1 MSENENASATTET
14 EKTESPGELK
24 LATAPKPQRHYF
36 SRFNMRTPLTVNGQ
50 SRPDIMATLRFGLY
64 RDNPL
69 IEVQPNDPNVEQS
82 RANNYGKIRASMDP
96 RTWAIL
102 GMRIKQLVATPEKN
116 VFPIQNLNLYDGDQR
131 FDKPTLVSHT
141 LVGRDDDGRIWL
153 RLVKEGVSSP
163 TFYFG
168 PPEYHVHLKKDK
180 TAMGDGEMSQMYALG
195 NFEMLDRV
203 MTASMARPDDGE
215 DDKKG
220 EGKEGAEGGEGGG
233 QRQNGGYGGNRGQGG
248 YGGGRGNY
256 GGGGFNRGGGYGGN
270 RGGGGGFNR
279 GGGGYGGGGNR
290 GGYGGGQ
297 GGGYNRGGGYGGNRG
312 GGGYGG
318 NGGGQGGGGGNRN
331 NEQAVASIS
340 NDEIDF

>member
-1 MSENENASATTET
+1 MSDNENTSASTET

-24 LATAPKPQRHYF
+24 LATAPKPQRHFF

-69 IEVQPNDPNVEQS
+69 IEVQPNDPNVEPT
-82 RANNYGKIRASMDP
+82 RENNFGKLRASMDP
-96 RTWAIL
+96 RTWGIL
-102 GMRIKQLVATPEKN
+102 GIRIKQLVATAEKN
-116 VFPIQNLNLYDGDQR
+116 VFPIQNLNMYDGDQR

-141 LVGRDDDGRIWL
+141 LIGRDDDGRIWI
-153 RLVKEGVSSP
+153 RVVKEGMASP

-180 TAMGDGEMSQMYALG
+180 SAMSDGEMSQMYALA
-195 NFEMLDRV
+195 NFELLDRV

-215 DDKKG
+215 DDSKKP
-220 EGKEGAEGGEGGG
+220 EAKEGGEGG
-233 QRQNGGYGGNRGQGG
+233 QRQNGGYG
-248 YGGGRGNY
+248 
-256 GGGGFNRGGGYGGN
+256 NRGGG
-270 RGGGGGFNR
+270 
-279 GGGGYGGGGNR
+279 
-290 GGYGGGQ
+290 Q
-297 GGGYNRGGGYGGNRG
+297 GGYGGNRG

-318 NGGGQGGGGGNRN
+318 GGYNRGGGGFNRGGYGGNRGGGGYGGGNRGGYGGGGGGYGGNRGGYGGGNRGGYQGGGNGGGGGGNRN
-331 NEQAVASIS
+331 PEAAVASIS